1 MIYLSVD
8 VFVYIH
14 PSAFVYITVCWQSCA
29 GTYACMCTVQTAA
42 HTRLSRLQVCAA
54 SLCAPLIEISIAKGP
69 LMACTCVS
77 HYSKLQIL
85 QSKGKMFHSHFVIS
99 SMRKKLSVICDSRKI
114 PVRILKAI
122 MTDLWNHSPGDTRRR
137 GMVVVSHKWN
147 LVPFVP
153 GMNINEIFT
162 DNELQTEDVLY
173 EDSFPTALH

>member
-1 MIYLSVD
+1 
-8 VFVYIH
+8 
-14 PSAFVYITVCWQSCA
+14 
-29 GTYACMCTVQTAA
+29 
-42 HTRLSRLQVCAA
+42 
-54 SLCAPLIEISIAKGP
+54 
-69 LMACTCVS
+69 
-77 HYSKLQIL
+77 
-85 QSKGKMFHSHFVIS
+85 MFHSHFVIS

-147 LVPFVP
+147 LVLLVP

-173 EDSFPTALH
+173 EGSFPTVLH